1 MKNTSI
7 TLHRFAATH
16 ALVVALV
23 AFATGCSQSEAPKQD
38 QQPAG
43 AADAAALQAATT
55 ASTQSPSDAVSPPPI
70 GATPQP
76 AAAVAA
82 PQPGANVTELKIED
96 TKVGTGDEAATGKSV
111 TVHYT
116 GWLTDGTK
124 FDSSKDHG
132 QPFTFQLGAGQV
144 IKGWD
149 QGVVGMKVGGVRKL
163 TVPSSLAYGDRGAG
177 GVIPPGATLVFEVE
191 LLAVN

>member
-1 MKNTSI
+1 MPTKKTAMM
-7 TLHRFAATH
+7 LQRFAATH
-16 ALVVALV
+16 ALVFALV
-23 AFATGCSQSEAPKQD
+23 AFATGCSQSEESKPNE
-38 QQPAG
+38 
-43 AADAAALQAATT
+43 TT
-55 ASTQSPSDAVSPPPI
+55 APP
-70 GATPQP
+70 
-76 AAAVAA
+76 AVATA
-82 PQPGANVTELKIED
+82 PQPGATVTELKMED
-96 TKVGTGDEAATGKSV
+96 TKVGTGDPAVTGKSV

-163 TVPSSLAYGDRGAG
+163 TIPSSLAYGERGAG